1 MPLKVTE
8 GPLTLPKAV
17 LGHLGL
23 TRPSKAN
30 RDHFPLLNLS
40 CFL

>member
-17 LGHLGL
+17 QGHLGL
-23 TRPSKAN
+23 TRLSKAKG
-30 RDHFPLLNLS
+30 DHFPLLNLP
-40 CFL
+40 